1 MRHLV
6 PFVVVSLLAAACS
19 GGGTS
24 ASSEETTTAT
34 TLGFSDTS
42 LTTYQSALGFSIDY
56 PADWTVSEDAEAGIV
71 TFTGP
76 PVGPGFSDNF
86 NVVVGEVKDLSPLA
100 YYETEVQ
107 RIQSVLP
114 DAQIL
119 EQANVDI
126 DGVVG
131 RGITFTATQDGI
143 PVGISRMLFLRD
155 GRATEVT
162 FVTTSD
168 RLGLLSKLIQRIFR
182 SLHFTA

>member
-1 MRHLV
+1 MRRLAL
-6 PFVVVSLLAAACS
+6 FTVVSILAAACN
-19 GGGTS
+19 GGDAP
-24 ASSEETTTAT
+24 ASTEATTTT
-34 TLGFSDTS
+34 TLGFSDTA
-42 LTTYQSALGFSIDY
+42 LTTYESPLGFSIDY
-56 PADWTVSEDAEAGIV
+56 PADWTVSEDDEAGIV

-86 NVVVGEVKDLSPLA
+86 NVVVGEVKDLPPLA
-100 YYETEVQ
+100 YYEAETQ
-107 RIQSVLP
+107 RIRSVLP

-119 EQANVDI
+119 EQANVNI

-168 RLGLLSKLIQRIFR
+168 RLGLLSELIQRIFR